1 MNDTAPLMGRL
12 LVASSVSDLVVLAGR
27 ASPSLGAALAK
38 ELRCDLAD
46 VELKQFPDGEEY
58 VRILSDVQGKHVVC
72 VQSTAPHDR
81 IIELLLLQ
89 DAAHEAGAAQVTTVV
104 PYFAYARQDQV
115 FKPGEAV
122 SARAIAR
129 ALYSTAN
136 RLLIV
141 DPHKD
146 HILDFF
152 DGVSQAVTAIPQI
165 CTQLQAWGVDAV
177 LAPDKGARDRAQAAA
192 DILGVPFDHL
202 EKTRIDATHVEMKA
216 KDLDVQGKTVAI
228 VDDMIA
234 SGGTMATAAA
244 QLKQQGAKAVIAAC
258 THGVY
263 TDGAVTRLLG
273 AGIDHVLCTDS
284 IEGAGKTEGG
294 DLVSCAPAIA
304 AALHAS

>member
-1 MNDTAPLMGRL
+1 M
-12 LVASSVSDLVVLAGR
+12 VLSGR
-27 ASPSLGAALAK
+27 ASPGLAGALAK
-38 ELRCDLAD
+38 ELDCPLAD
-46 VELKQFPDGEEY
+46 VELKTFPDGEEY
-58 VRILSDVQGKHVVC
+58 VRILSDVSGKHVVC

-136 RLLIV
+136 RLIIV

-152 DGVSQAVTAIPQI
+152 DGVSQKVSAIPQI
-165 CTQLQAWGVDAV
+165 CEQLREWGVDAV
-177 LAPDKGARDRAQAAA
+177 LAPDRGARDRAEEAAN
-192 DILGVPFDHL
+192 ILGCSFDHL
-202 EKTRIDATHVEMKA
+202 EKTRIDATTVEMKA
-216 KDLDVQGKTVAI
+216 KDLDVDGRVVAI

-244 QLKQQGAKAVIAAC
+244 QLKQHGAKAVIAAC

-263 TDGAVTRLLG
+263 TEGAVARLLG
-273 AGIDHVLCTDS
+273 AGIDHVLCTDT
-284 IEGAGKTEGG
+284 IEGAEG
-294 DLVSCAPAIA
+294 DVISCAPAVA
-304 AALHAS
+304 AAIQEAIVHTP